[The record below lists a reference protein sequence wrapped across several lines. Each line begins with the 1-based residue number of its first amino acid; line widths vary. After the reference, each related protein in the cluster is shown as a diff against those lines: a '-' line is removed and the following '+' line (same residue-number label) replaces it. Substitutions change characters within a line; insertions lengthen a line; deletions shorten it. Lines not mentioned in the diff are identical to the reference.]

1 MTSIQY
7 EKKIVNNPSGPSLH
21 FTGNNYQDFKLLP
34 KSRQKLQKMLDTKF
48 STFNDISLSGNEIV

>member
-1 MTSIQY
+1 MD
-7 EKKIVNNPSGPSLH
+7 LH
-21 FTGNNYQDFKLLP
+21 LEGNNYQDFKLLP